1 MTAGPDAS
9 VPDMNTQVRAFWE
22 QGPCGTNIGI
32 VGDAE
37 PLSREWFETVEQN
50 RYTLEPMIHGAAQ
63 FTRHRGKKLLEIG
76 VGAGTDHL
84 QWARAGCECHG
95 VDLTDAAIETT
106 KARLALYGL
115 TSSLQ
120 RLDAE
125 TLPFD
130 EDSFDLVWS
139 WGVIHHAEHPERIV
153 AEIRRVL
160 KSGGEFRGMF
170 YKRWSLAVF
179 KEWIKHALLRGKPFR
194 SFADVLAH
202 HFESPGT
209 KAYTLQEMRT
219 MFGAF
224 DSVEVSPAMTP
235 YDLQHLPG
243 FLEGW
248 LPDSFG
254 SFIVIRAIK

>member
-1 MTAGPDAS
+1 MRVTG
-9 VPDMNTQVRAFWE
+9 E
-22 QGPCGTNIGI
+22 
-32 VGDAE
+32 AE
-37 PLSREWFETVEQN
+37 PLSREWFETVERN
-50 RYTLEPMIHGAAQ
+50 RYLQEPMIHAAAQ
-63 FTRHRGKKLLEIG
+63 FTRHRGKRLLEVG

-106 KARLALYGL
+106 RARLALYGF

-130 EDSFDLVWS
+130 DSSFDLVWS

-160 KSGGEFRGMF
+160 APDGEFRGMF
-170 YKRWSLAVF
+170 YKRRSLAVL
-179 KEWIKHALLRGKPFR
+179 KEWIKHALLAGRPFR

-209 KAYTLQEMRT
+209 KAYTRSEMRA
-219 MFGAF
+219 MFGGWR
-224 DSVEVSPAMTP
+224 EVTLGAAITP
-235 YDLQHLPG
+235 YDYQHLPA
-243 FLEGW
+243 FLAGW
-248 LPDSFG
+248 LPDALG
-254 SFIVIRAIK
+254 SFIVVRALK